1 MKKFV
6 STVVLSLF
14 VAGPL
19 LAQPILLEQA
29 SNVVP
34 AKTLEIG
41 IDNLEYGADVTEIE
55 DTDYKLTRTSM
66 IVPLIARYAYTDSLE
81 ATLTIP
87 YTSLS
92 YKEETG
98 GASASVSDAQL
109 SDIALACKK
118 SFVSGAWNLAAG
130 LSVSL
135 PTGSQ
140 SDDFPLEFKKGLNFT
155 PVLAASKG
163 FTCPVTGLAMTFD
176 ANLSYALTGEYD
188 DKAEVKRDPADVL
201 TAGLGLEHAMPGA
214 LFNKD
219 LTLGAEF
226 FYKNLSDQKNDG
238 VTDPTSGSQLDLVLG
253 GRCAVAKDIK
263 TKLGVAFSFGEEK
276 YREFDWKLLLG
287 VTYLMNI

>member
-14 VAGPL
+14 IAGPL

-41 IDNLEYGADVTEIE
+41 IDNLEYSSDVTEFE
-55 DTDYKLTRTSM
+55 DTDETLTRTSL
-66 IVPLIARYAYTDSLE
+66 IIPLIARYAYSNSVE

-92 YKEETG
+92 YKDETG
-98 GASASVSDAQL
+98 GASTSVSDAQL
-109 SDIALACKK
+109 SDLSIAVKK
-118 SFVSGAWNLAAG
+118 SVVSGAWNLAAG
-130 LSVSL
+130 LALSL

-140 SDDFPLEFKKGLNFT
+140 SDDFPLEFKKGLNVT

-188 DKAEVKRDPADVL
+188 DKADVKRDPADVL
-201 TAGLGLEHAMPGA
+201 TAGLGLEHALPGA
-214 LFNKD
+214 LFEKD

-238 VTDPTSGSQLDLVLG
+238 VTTPTAGSQLDLVLG
-253 GRCAVAKDIK
+253 GRWAASKDIK